1 MNATLEKPPTRGEV
15 QAMLGESLMH
25 LRTSTR
31 ELERVS
37 GVKTPHVW
45 EFIEEANAMRWAR

>member
-1 MNATLEKPPTRGEV
+1 MTTPSRGEV

-25 LRTSTR
+25 LRIVTR
-31 ELERVS
+31 ELERIG

-45 EFIEEANAMRWAR
+45 EFIEEADAMRWAR